1 MQSQS
6 RKGNATQL
14 VLAILL
20 VVMGLCAGVI
30 SIWAL
35 FIYEPTPSAVA
46 PAAAIPTHTPTI
58 RITALPTRVKPVA
71 TNTPTLPP
79 ADTPPQPEVKED
91 TPTPF
96 VQPPTNIP
104 PPPVQPTAT
113 LLQPDTPTPPSQTPT
128 NTPAP
133 PTLTPTPRP
142 PDTLTPTVTP
152 TPRLPKPLRMNSP
165 EYGMQAFLWW
175 RPEVADRDLR
185 LIKEAGFGWVKQGFG
200 WRDIEGACKGCFDW
214 SVTDRIVDQVEKYGL
229 DLVVRLDHQP
239 YWAGDYSNG
248 PPANYEDFGDFVY
261 ALASR
266 YKGRIRAYEIWNEPN
281 LSREWGD
288 RPPNPAEYTAL
299 LKIAYQR
306 IKEADP
312 NAMVISAGLTPTSR
326 WDNVAMPD
334 VEFLKGMYAAGAKP
348 YFDVLGAHGAGYKAP
363 PEVDPGVVAKH
374 PVWGNPG
381 DPSPPELKR
390 VYCFRHVEDLRQ
402 VMVEHGDADKQV
414 AVLEFGW
421 TSDPRPDSPYHWHAV
436 SEEEKA
442 DYLVRA
448 YQWAKEHWSPW
459 IGLMSLIY
467 IADPDWT
474 EEDEQYWWAITYPD
488 YPETR
493 VRLAYEKLKEMPK

>member
-1 MQSQS
+1 MQSQ
-6 RKGNATQL
+6 RKKSNTTQL
-14 VLAILL
+14 LLAILL
-20 VVMGLCAGVI
+20 IAMGLCAGAF

-35 FIYEPTPSAVA
+35 FIYDPTPAAVVV
-46 PAAAIPTHTPTI
+46 PATATPADTHTPTVG
-58 RITALPTRVKPVA
+58 AMPSPAKAEEPT
-71 TNTPTLPP
+71 TTDLPP
-79 ADTPPQPEVKED
+79 S
-91 TPTPF
+91 PT
-96 VQPPTNIP
+96 QPPT
-104 PPPVQPTAT
+104 
-113 LLQPDTPTPPSQTPT
+113 DTPTPPAQPATDTPMPSTQQPTDTPMPSTQQPTDTPISPTPQPTSTSTSPPPT

-133 PTLTPTPRP
+133 TPTPTPRP
-142 PDTLTPTVTP
+142 S
-152 TPRLPKPLRMNSP
+152 KSLRMNSP

-175 RPEVADRDLR
+175 RPEVADRDLS

-214 SVTDRIVDQVEKYGL
+214 SFTDRIVDQVERHGL
-229 DLVVRLDHQP
+229 DMVVRLDHQP
-239 YWAGDYSNG
+239 YWAGEYTNG
-248 PPANYEDFGDFVY
+248 PPANYNDFGDFVY

-288 RPPNPAEYTAL
+288 QPPNPAEYTAL
-299 LKIAYQR
+299 LKIGYQR

-326 WDNVAMPD
+326 WDHVAVPD

-348 YFDVLGAHGAGYKAP
+348 YFDALGAHAAGYKAP
-363 PEVDPGVVAKH
+363 PEADPGEVAEH

-414 AVLEFGW
+414 AILEFGW
-421 TSDPRPDSPYHWHAV
+421 TTDPIHPAYAWHAV
-436 SEEEKA
+436 TEEQQA

-448 YQWAKEHWSPW
+448 YQYAEEHWSPW

-467 IADPDWT
+467 VADPDWT
-474 EEDEQYWWAITYPD
+474 EENEQYWWAITYPS
-488 YPETR
+488 YPESR
-493 VRLAYEKLKEMPK
+493 VRPAYEKLKAMPK